1 MKKHTMYSK
10 VCNFVAYRRDMGLK
24 CGEEATLKLFAKF
37 ADKYYPGQPLTVSMA
52 LEWATAP
59 YSRKKSA
66 KGRIERLR
74 PLARYLKIRD
84 SRTELIPLRLL
95 DTSSPRF
102 EPYILT
108 PEETGMFLTA
118 DYYRL
123 PQNISERS
131 VRTVVGLLVCTG
143 MRINEVLSL
152 KKTDIDWK
160 NRIIFVRNSKRKAI
174 RSLPID
180 ESTRDALRSYER
192 FRNSYYP
199 RIKTDLFFFLD
210 DGKPI
215 QYRVFWKHWRAAWR
229 RMKDKQGEFA
239 KKCPRIHD
247 LRHTFACNH
256 LLDAYKNNKNVDHE
270 LYLLSTYLGHVRVI
284 STYWYLSATPELL
297 EYVGD
302 SFEQYVKKTKKEH
315 YR

>member
-1 MKKHTMYSK
+1 
-10 VCNFVAYRRDMGLK
+10 
-24 CGEEATLKLFAKF
+24 
-37 ADKYYPGQPLTVSMA
+37 MA

-59 YSRKKSA
+59 YPRKKSA

-84 SRTELIPLRLL
+84 SRTELIPTRLL
-95 DTSSPRF
+95 DTCSLRF

-108 PEETGMFLTA
+108 PEEIRMFLTA
-118 DYYRL
+118 DFYKL
-123 PQNISERS
+123 PQYISERS
-131 VRTVVGLLVCTG
+131 IRTVVGLLVCTG

-152 KKTDIDWK
+152 KKTDIDWN

-192 FRNSYYP
+192 FRDSYYP
-199 RIKTDLFFFLD
+199 RVITDLFFFLD

-229 RMKDKQGEFA
+229 SMKNKQGEFA

-270 LYLLSTYLGHVRVI
+270 LYLLSIYLGHVRVI

-315 YR
+315 YQ